1 MAPRG
6 LKALLAKSAPAKLV
20 GSGKKIGFES
30 RASGAKLRGITKQ
43 LRDRLWSEGLLPLI
57 ARQSDMSIRAQ
68 GTWSGKKGGQRR
80 GDRVDKQLSKI
91 INAGKQAAKAQ
102 KSMFRLTRMALC
114 ALANRGLDPVIAQRS
129 VISEQHKI
137 GTAADI
143 VAYHKDSNRLVVIE
157 LKCGYDRG
165 RQAAAVDGGEP
176 CRMRTPCSAASDCNV
191 HRHLAQLCVTRELLA
206 REQETVKKVG
216 DLGIDQT
223 IDGLLMYINDAGAE
237 FYELTEWWRE
247 KATRVVQAISA

>member
-6 LKALLAKSAPAKLV
+6 LKTLLAKSAPAKLV
-20 GSGKKIGFES
+20 GSGRKIGFES
-30 RASGAKLRGITKQ
+30 RATGTKLRGITKQ
-43 LRDRLWSEGLLPLI
+43 LRERLWSEGMLPLI

-91 INAGKQAAKAQ
+91 INAGKEAAKKQ
-102 KSMFRLTRMALC
+102 KSMFRLTRMALS

-129 VISEQHKI
+129 VISEPHRL

-143 VAYHKDSNRLVVIE
+143 LAYHKETNRLVVIE

-165 RQAAAVDGGEP
+165 RQAAATDEGKP
-176 CRMRTPCSAASDCNV
+176 CKMRSPCGQASDCNV
-191 HRHLAQLCVTRELLA
+191 HRHLAQLTVTRELFA
-206 REQETVKKVG
+206 REHDTMKKVG

-237 FYELTEWWRE
+237 FYDLTEWWKK
-247 KATRVVQAISA
+247 KASKVVQAIAA